1 MSITSGYRNVLLGHL
16 AGNNITI
23 GDNNISIG
31 YNSDTSDAG
40 ADNEIVI
47 GNTSH
52 TNARVYGLRTP
63 VTATTDDTTLTA
75 NDSGETF
82 VFNDAAA
89 TFTLPDSGAGDLTG
103 VYFHFIVLNDAAGTK
118 RIQCADSTNE
128 DLIGAVT
135 TVDVDSS
142 DATASF
148 AVQVGDAFHQITFDG
163 TTTGRGGS
171 KVTVTNIAADKWHV
185 EGTLLCSGT
194 PATPFS

>member
-1 MSITSGYRNVLLGHL
+1 M
-16 AGNNITI
+16 
-23 GDNNISIG
+23 
-31 YNSDTSDAG
+31 
-40 ADNEIVI
+40 
-47 GNTSH
+47 
-52 TNARVYGLRTP
+52 
-63 VTATTDDTTLTA
+63 
-75 NDSGETF
+75 
-82 VFNDAAA
+82 
-89 TFTLPDSGAGDLTG
+89 TG
-103 VYFHFIVLNDAAGTK
+103 VYFHFIVLDDSAGTK
-118 RIQCADSTNE
+118 RIQCADSTDE

-148 AVQVGDAFHQITFDG
+148 AVQVGDAFHQITFNG